1 MRKLCSNSNT
11 SMSGKIHFDIHI
23 IISEMWGECRGAEE
37 IGKYRKI
44 IRAISLNVR
53 DNAVKSCLVLKVPWY
68 FWRKRR
74 FCAMTVACNTK

>member
-1 MRKLCSNSNT
+1 
-11 SMSGKIHFDIHI
+11 MS
-23 IISEMWGECRGAEE
+23 RGAGE

-44 IRAISLNVR
+44 IRTISLNVR
-53 DNAVKSCLVLKVPWY
+53 DNPVKDCSVLKVPWY